1 MNFREL
7 LDEGAVA
14 PGVWDAGTALL
25 AKNAGF
31 QCVYQSGYLLEATQI
46 GAPDLGLMTL
56 TEVASQAS
64 RIIAATD
71 LPLVVDVDTGFG
83 GVNNIWRTVRTLESA
98 GVAAIHLEDQASPK
112 RCPSVSSN
120 TVVSREESVLRVEA
134 AVDARRTDHFVIIGR
149 TDASESFDELVTRS
163 NLFLEAG
170 ADVAMP
176 VTLTVDGVRIETMS
190 PDSQMAAYAKLA
202 SEIDG
207 PIAWSNKRIPDGYKA
222 TDLIEAGYNLI
233 ILAGEALRA
242 SLTATNRLYRA
253 IIADGTPNAYFVD
266 NPSDFEMGHQ
276 MATELLGLESFIE
289 REEKFLPPS
298 LGRPRG
304 RT

>member
-1 MNFREL
+1 M
-7 LDEGAVA
+7 
-14 PGVWDAGTALL
+14 
-25 AKNAGF
+25 
-31 QCVYQSGYLLEATQI
+31 AT
-46 GAPDLGLMTL
+46 
-56 TEVASQAS
+56 
-64 RIIAATD
+64 
-71 LPLVVDVDTGFG
+71 
-83 GVNNIWRTVRTLESA
+83 
-98 GVAAIHLEDQASPK
+98 
-112 RCPSVSSN
+112 
-120 TVVSREESVLRVEA
+120 
-134 AVDARRTDHFVIIGR
+134 
-149 TDASESFDELVTRS
+149 
-163 NLFLEAG
+163 
-170 ADVAMP
+170 
-176 VTLTVDGVRIETMS
+176 
-190 PDSQMAAYAKLA
+190 YAKLA

-276 MATELLGLESFIE
+276 MATELLGLESFVE

-304 RT
+304 RS